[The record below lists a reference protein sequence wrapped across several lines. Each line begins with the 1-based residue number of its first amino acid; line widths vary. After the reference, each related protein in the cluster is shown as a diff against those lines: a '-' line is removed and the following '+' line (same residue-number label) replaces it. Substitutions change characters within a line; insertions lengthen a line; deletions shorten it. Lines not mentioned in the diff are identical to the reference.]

1 MAGLRDAFAPPSS
14 YLACMVAL
22 SFFWHGRH
30 VGRSAVYPSCLL
42 ADAMKKDWLFL
53 LLLAV
58 LLLPSITFAGQ
69 GQGVPLTIGMDAD
82 PCVAAG
88 TCDNVDVV
96 QAQLIT
102 QDVIVYGVAC
112 FLFFFGFQV
121 GLGFML
127 GAIHRQGGYRE

>member
-1 MAGLRDAFAPPSS
+1 MARVVD
-14 YLACMVAL
+14 L
-22 SFFWHGRH
+22 SFLWLGRH
-30 VGRSAVYPSCLL
+30 AGRSAVHPSRLL
-42 ADAMKKDWLFL
+42 ADAMKKDWRFL
-53 LLLAV
+53 LLLVV
-58 LLLPSITFAGQ
+58 LLLPSITLAGQ

-82 PCVAAG
+82 PCVTAG
-88 TCDNVDVV
+88 TCSSVDVV